1 MPPWFAFN
9 AKLKNTSFDQEHPMK
24 RREFSLASLS
34 AAATLSSLAL
44 NNTAFAQG
52 PAKFVVGKD
61 YMKLDRAV
69 PTETEAGKVEVIEF
83 FWYSCSHCNA
93 FEPTFA
99 QWVKNAPKDLLV
111 RRMPVAF
118 REDFAPQ
125 QRLFFTLEAMG
136 LLDKIHG
143 KVFQAIHGERL
154 PLSTDASILAW
165 VEKQGVDAHKFAD
178 TAKSFGVASKLKR
191 AVQLQNDFKIE
202 GVPSLGVA
210 GKYYIDGT
218 LAGSMERALQVTDSL
233 LAQVRQ
239 GRA

>member
-1 MPPWFAFN
+1 
-9 AKLKNTSFDQEHPMK
+9 MK
-24 RREFSLASLS
+24 RREFSLASLG
-34 AAATLSSLAL
+34 AAASIGGLGLSSP
-44 NNTAFAQG
+44 TFAQG
-52 PAKFVVGKD
+52 PAKFVAGKD

-83 FWYSCSHCNA
+83 FWYSCPHCSA

-99 QWVKNAPKDLLV
+99 QWVKNAPKDVVV
-111 RRMPVAF
+111 RRVPVAF
-118 REDFAPQ
+118 REDFGPQ
-125 QRLFFTLEAMG
+125 QRLYFSLEAMG

-143 KVFQAIHGERL
+143 KVFQAIHVERL

-165 VEKQGVDAHKFAD
+165 VEKQGVDKNKFAD

-202 GVPSLGVA
+202 GVPSLGIA
-210 GKYYIDGT
+210 GKYYTDGT
-218 LAGSMERALQVTDSL
+218 LAGSMERALQVTESL

>member
-1 MPPWFAFN
+1 
-9 AKLKNTSFDQEHPMK
+9 MK
-24 RREFSLASLS
+24 RREFSLATLGTAAAVGALGLS
-34 AAATLSSLAL
+34 APSL
-44 NNTAFAQG
+44 AQG
-52 PAKFVVGKD
+52 PAKFVAGKD
-61 YMKLDRAV
+61 YIKLGRAV
-69 PTETEAGKVEVIEF
+69 PTETETGKIEVIEF
-83 FWYSCSHCNA
+83 FWYSCGHCNS
-93 FEPTFA
+93 FEPAFA
-99 QWVKNAPKDLLV
+99 QWVKNVPKDVVV

-118 REDFAPQ
+118 RDDFAPQ
-125 QRLFFTLEAMG
+125 QRLYFALEAMG
-136 LLDKIHG
+136 LLEKLHS

-154 PLSTDASILAW
+154 PLNTDASILAW
-165 VEKQGVDAHKFAD
+165 IEKQGVDKTKFAD

-218 LAGSMERALQVTDSL
+218 SAGSMDRALQVTDSL

>member
-1 MPPWFAFN
+1 
-9 AKLKNTSFDQEHPMK
+9 MK
-24 RREFSLASLS
+24 RREFSLATLGT
-34 AAATLSSLAL
+34 AAAVGTVGLMAPAL
-44 NNTAFAQG
+44 AQG
-52 PAKFVVGKD
+52 PAKFVAGKD
-61 YMKLDRAV
+61 YIKLGRPI
-69 PTETEAGKVEVIEF
+69 PTETEAGKIEVIEF
-83 FWYSCSHCNA
+83 FWYSCGHCNA
-93 FEPTFA
+93 FEPAFA
-99 QWVKNAPKDLLV
+99 QWVKNAPKDVVV

-125 QRLFFTLEAMG
+125 KRLFFSLEAMG
-136 LLDKIHG
+136 LLDKLHV

-154 PLSTDASILAW
+154 PLNTDASILTW
-165 VEKQGVDAHKFAD
+165 IEKQGVDKTKFAD

-218 LAGSMERALQVTDSL
+218 SAGNMDRALQVTDSL
-233 LAQVRQ
+233 LALVRQ